1 MSKHCGIE
9 DSATGTLVG
18 FQVLFSSQREFLMH
32 VPDGLLSTE
41 VCIAAGVISLGAFG
55 YSLRRLKDSLAE
67 RTVPMTGMMA
77 ALIFAGQMI
86 NFPIALLG
94 IPSVSGHL
102 MGGVLAAVVLGP
114 WAGCI
119 AVTLVLIVQ
128 CLLFADGGLLALGV
142 NVLNMAVVGSLGG
155 YAVFAFV
162 RQRLGNGARG
172 TLAGGIIAAW
182 LSVIA
187 ASALFSLQ
195 FGLSHAGGELFD
207 VRRLFALMVS
217 IHSAIGV
224 GEAFITG
231 SVIGFVLAQRPD
243 LLYSADADG
252 AGGVVPRAGRAVA
265 FGVMCALA
273 VAAFV
278 APFAS
283 SFPDGLVEISER
295 MQFSKLEQSRV
306 LLFADYDQVLPGW
319 QKLSVS
325 LSGII
330 GALAVLMI
338 VFLLDRSLRLRQ
350 RAAAAD
356 VPHE

>member
-1 MSKHCGIE
+1 
-9 DSATGTLVG
+9 
-18 FQVLFSSQREFLMH
+18 MH

-41 VCIAAGVISLGAFG
+41 VCLGAGAISLCAYG
-55 YSLRRLKDSLAE
+55 YSLHRLKDSLAE

-86 NFPIALLG
+86 NFPIALFG

-102 MGGVLAAVVLGP
+102 MGGVLAAAVLGP

-119 AVTLVLIVQ
+119 AVTLVLVVQ

-142 NVLNMAVVGSLGG
+142 NVLNMAVIGSLGG

-162 RQRLGNGARG
+162 RRLLGGGARG
-172 TLAGGIIAAW
+172 TLAGGVIAAW

-187 ASALFSLQ
+187 ASALFCLEFS
-195 FGLSHAGGELFD
+195 LSHNGGEMFQ

-217 IHSAIGV
+217 VHSAIGV
-224 GEAFITG
+224 GEALITG

-243 LLYSADADG
+243 LLYTADTIDSGRA
-252 AGGVVPRAGRAVA
+252 VPRAGRAVVV
-265 FGVMCALA
+265 GVMCALA

-283 SFPDGLVEISER
+283 GFDDGLVTISKQ
-295 MQFSKLEQSRV
+295 MDFNKLEQSRA

-338 VFLLDRSLRLRQ
+338 AFLLDRSLRLRQ
-350 RAAAAD
+350 RAATATATD
-356 VPHE
+356 VTHE

>member
-1 MSKHCGIE
+1 
-9 DSATGTLVG
+9 
-18 FQVLFSSQREFLMH
+18 MH

-195 FGLSHAGGELFD
+195 FGLS
-207 VRRLFALMVS
+207 
-217 IHSAIGV
+217 
-224 GEAFITG
+224 
-231 SVIGFVLAQRPD
+231 
-243 LLYSADADG
+243 
-252 AGGVVPRAGRAVA
+252 
-265 FGVMCALA
+265 
-273 VAAFV
+273 
-278 APFAS
+278 
-283 SFPDGLVEISER
+283 
-295 MQFSKLEQSRV
+295 
-306 LLFADYDQVLPGW
+306 
-319 QKLSVS
+319 
-325 LSGII
+325 
-330 GALAVLMI
+330 
-338 VFLLDRSLRLRQ
+338 
-350 RAAAAD
+350 
-356 VPHE
+356 